1 MTRVKFCGLSGLC
14 DIDFANELRPEYI
27 GFVFYAKSRRYVS
40 PEQAEIFR
48 ENLAREILSV
58 GVFVDEDLKIVAALA
73 NSGVIDMIQLHGCED
88 CEYILRLRE
97 LTGAKI
103 IQAFKIRSSSDI
115 FAANCSIADYVLLDA
130 GTGTGRK
137 FDWELVS
144 GIRREYFLAGGLN
157 PENISDA
164 VRDLNPFA
172 VDVSSGIE
180 SNGAK
185 DFAKMREFIS
195 KVRCENE

>member
-1 MTRVKFCGLSGLC
+1 MTRVKFCGLSRLC

-27 GFVFYAKSRRYVS
+27 GFVFWEKSKRYVS
-40 PEQAEIFR
+40 PEQAEILR

-58 GVFVDEDLKIVAALA
+58 GVFVDEDFRKVASLA
-73 NSGVIDMIQLHGCED
+73 NSAVINMIQLHGHEN

-97 LTGAKI
+97 LTSAKI

-115 FAANCSIADYVLLDA
+115 LAANASIADYVLLDA
-130 GTGTGRK
+130 GNGTGRK
-137 FDWELVS
+137 FDWGFVS
-144 GIRREYFLAGGLN
+144 GISREYFLAGGL
-157 PENISDA
+157 DA
-164 VRDLNPFA
+164 ANVALAIRELRPFA

-185 DFAKMREFIS
+185 DFARMREFIS
-195 KVRCENE
+195 KVRCEIA